1 MTRVKTLPNSFLLKP
16 LALFEKI
23 QESVGLNGSVKNP
36 VKPLQ
41 RNGTSAARR
50 GFIPKIN
57 LPKLNFKLPNLPY
70 KKLSIYALVGVAF
83 FLVLWLVTKSL
94 TNGSSSVAGTST
106 QIKIKPAK
114 ASQMIEREFLFPLT
128 DANGVSVSQLRYFIE
143 KAEKMDEI
151 VVKGQRATAIKGRT
165 FLIIT
170 LKIANDYNR
179 AIEINTKDYIRLSV
193 NGNQN
198 EWLAPDVHNDPV
210 LVQAS
215 STKFTRVGFPI
226 NDSDNQLLLRAGEIE
241 GAKEFIEL
249 GI

>member
-1 MTRVKTLPNSFLLKP
+1 MTRVKTLPKPFLLKP
-16 LALFEKI
+16 FALFEKI
-23 QESVGLNGSVKNP
+23 QDTVGLNGSIKNL
-36 VKPLQ
+36 VKPAQ
-41 RNGTSAARR
+41 KNGTNSARR
-50 GFIPKIN
+50 GFIPKIS

-83 FLVLWLVTKSL
+83 LLVLWLVTKSL

-106 QIKIKPAK
+106 QIKIKSAK

-128 DANGVSVSQLRYFIE
+128 DGNGVSVSQLRYFIE

-226 NDSDNQLLLRAGEIE
+226 NDSDQELLLRAGEIE
-241 GAKEFIEL
+241 GEKELIQL
-249 GI
+249 SI